1 MKKIELTYNPFTH
14 ERTFLV
20 DGKSATLPKCWGE
33 SGNRE
38 LSEWCGDFFRSLK
51 DKFNDS
57 EMEVRFKGILRDW
70 ELLSD
75 AKEKYCAENPSDR
88 VALIDSGCVNTTAKL
103 GELCKLFDRMHS
115 ESPFPELKTP
125 ELKSLFDKTMSSE
138 FEMAVVATMSSGKST
153 LINSMLGRELL
164 PARNEATTAT
174 LAKIHDVDGMDGFK
188 GTSYD
193 VSHEKL
199 ASCDPLTLDNMNTLN
214 DNPKTSVIEIYGDV
228 VGVESKDIKLVL
240 TDTPG
245 PNNSRTEEHKAHT
258 YALMKADYKPMILYV
273 LNGTQLETNDDNR
286 LLKDVADDMK
296 SGGRQS
302 HERFL
307 FVLNKADE
315 FDPEKGESVQKKVE
329 DVKKYLA
336 KHGIKDALVFPA
348 AALMAKVIRQ
358 HLNNQP
364 LTEKEEDEVLPKY
377 KSFVKREWKHF
388 SDFAPLSSTARR
400 ELNSDLAEI
409 MSRIDPELR
418 NAEAYRAAL
427 IYTGVPAIELAIT
440 EYLAKYALPAK
451 LSEGVHSFKDKIDSL
466 GVEAEETRRLEG
478 NREAV
483 EKLRENLDKLESALA
498 KGEKADVVRA
508 KIDGLSVKDVL
519 SEKFEKIS
527 GKLLSAITNK
537 TQKMQN
543 TRLHADAAQAYVESL
558 QETLPDMERKFRV
571 DVQDALNK
579 AFTAEAQDAIKTYQ
593 KYLEELTGALPYSTP
608 PAAILGD
615 VAGITLESTLEEYSR
630 MEYVQVGS
638 HKEKSGVGMVVGG
651 GLGAAI
657 GTGVA
662 IALPGVGCLLGP
674 VIAAAVSGLGAA
686 AGNAA
691 EDEQDVAD
699 YESQKLVDFSRWLD
713 EKLLPQI
720 ETAVESTR
728 KAAFDWAKR
737 EEKKFKE
744 YFKAKLAELDGVVKK
759 KLAEKK
765 KAIADQTA
773 LEKTIAENESRLAWL
788 NEFKTDLEK
797 VLAV

>member
-33 SGNRE
+33 SGTKE
-38 LSEWCGDFFRSLK
+38 LSEWCGDFFQALK

-70 ELLSD
+70 EFLTD
-75 AKEKYCAENPSDR
+75 AREKYSTENPSDR
-88 VALIDSGCVNTTAKL
+88 IALIDAGCVNTTAKL
-103 GELCKLFDRMHS
+103 GELRRLFDRMHS
-115 ESPFPELKTP
+115 GSPFPELKTP

-153 LINSMLGRELL
+153 LINSMLGCELL

-174 LAKIHDVDGMDGFK
+174 LAKIHDIDGMVGFK

-193 VSHEKL
+193 VNREEI
-199 ASCDPLTLDNMNTLN
+199 ASFDSLTLDKMNTLN

-228 VGVESKDIKLVL
+228 VGVESKDIKLLL

-245 PNNSRTEEHKAHT
+245 PNSLTDSHKAHT
-258 YALMKADYKPMILYV
+258 YALIQAEYKPMILYV
-273 LNGTQLETNDDNR
+273 FNGTQLETKADNG
-286 LLKDVADDMK
+286 LLKDIAESMRF
-296 SGGRQS
+296 GGRQTQ
-302 HERFL
+302 ERFI

-315 FDPEKGESVQKKVE
+315 FDPGHGESAQKKIE
-329 DVKKYLA
+329 DVKQYLA
-336 KHGIKDALVFPA
+336 KHGICNARIFPA
-348 AALMAKVIRQ
+348 SARMAKVIRQ
-358 HLNNQP
+358 YLKGQP
-364 LTEKEEDEVLPKY
+364 LTETEEDEILPQY
-377 KSFVKREWKHF
+377 QSFIRREWKHF

-400 ELNSDLAEI
+400 ELNAALSDALKKG
-409 MSRIDPELR
+409 D
-418 NAEAYRAAL
+418 NYRAAL

-466 GVEAEETRRLEG
+466 GVEAEETKRLEG

-483 EKLRENLDKLESALA
+483 EKLRANLDKLESALA

-519 SEKFEKIS
+519 RDKFEKIS
-527 GKLLSAITNK
+527 GKLFSAITTK
-537 TQKMQN
+537 TQKMQS

-558 QETLPDMERKFRV
+558 QETLPDMERKFRI

-579 AFTAEAQDAIKTYQ
+579 AFTAQAQDAIKTYQ
-593 KYLEELTGALPYSTP
+593 KYLEELTGVLPYNIP

-615 VAGITLESTLEEYSR
+615 VAEITLESTLEEYSR
-630 MEYVQVGS
+630 MENVQIGS
-638 HKEKSGVGMVVGG
+638 HKETTSGGSLVGGLLGAGG
-651 GLGAAI
+651 GLAAGLAFLSGPVGWLAAAGAAVAGAAI
-657 GTGVA
+657 GH
-662 IALPGVGCLLGP
+662 
-674 VIAAAVSGLGAA
+674 AADR
-686 AGNAA
+686 
-691 EDEQDVAD
+691 DEVVAD
-699 YESQKLVDFSRWLD
+699 YESQKFVDLSRWLD

-720 ETAVESTR
+720 ETSVESTR

-759 KLAEKK
+759 KLTEKK
-765 KAIADQTA
+765 KAIADQAA

-788 NEFKTDLEK
+788 NHFKTDLEK

>member
-1 MKKIELTYNPFTH
+1 MKKIELTYNPFT
-14 ERTFLV
+14 RKSTFFV

-51 DKFNDS
+51 DMFNDS
-57 EMEVRFKGILRDW
+57 EMEVRFKGILRDL

-103 GELCKLFDRMHS
+103 GELRKLFDRMHS

-193 VSHEKL
+193 VNHEKL

-214 DNPKTSVIEIYGDV
+214 DNPKTSVIEIFGDV

-336 KHGIKDALVFPA
+336 KHGIKDARVFPA

-358 HLNNQP
+358 HLNSQP
-364 LTEKEEDEVLPKY
+364 LTEKEEDEILPKY
-377 KSFVKREWKHF
+377 KSFVRREWKHF

-427 IYTGVPAIELAIT
+427 IYTGAPAIELAIT

-466 GVEAEETRRLEG
+466 GVEAEVMKRLEG
-478 NREAV
+478 NRDAV
-483 EKLRENLDKLESALA
+483 EKLRENLDQLESAIA
-498 KGEKADVVRA
+498 KGEKADEVRA
-508 KIDGLSVKDVL
+508 QIDSLSVENAL
-519 SEKFEKIS
+519 NEEIEQIS
-527 GKLLSAITNK
+527 GKFTFGITRK
-537 TQKMQN
+537 TQKMRN
-543 TRLHADAAQAYVESL
+543 SSLPVDTALAYVENL
-558 QETLPDMERKFRV
+558 QETLPDMGRKFRI
-571 DVQDALNK
+571 DVQNVLDKVFKLQ
-579 AFTAEAQDAIKTYQ
+579 AQGAIDTYR
-593 KYLEELTGALPYSTP
+593 KYLEKLTGALPYSTP
-608 PAAILGD
+608 PAALLGD

-630 MEYVQVGS
+630 MEDVQVGS
-638 HKEKSGVGMVVGG
+638 HKEKSGVGKVVGG

-657 GTGVA
+657 GAGVA
-662 IALPGVGCLLGP
+662 IGLPGVGWFLGP
-674 VIAAAVSGLGAA
+674 VIAAASSWLGVA

-691 EDEQDVAD
+691 EDGQDVAD
-699 YESQKLVDFSRWLD
+699 YESQKFVDLSRWLD
-713 EKLLPQI
+713 EKLQPAI
-720 ETAVESTR
+720 EAFTLSTTAVA
-728 KAAFDWAKR
+728 KDWAQR

-744 YFKAKLAELDGVVKK
+744 YFKAKLAELDGVVKQ

-773 LEKTIAENESRLAWL
+773 LEKTIAENESKLAWL
-788 NEFKTDLEK
+788 KEFKADLDK
-797 VLAV
+797 VLVV

>member
-33 SGNRE
+33 SGTRE
-38 LSEWCGDFFRSLK
+38 LSEWCGDFFQALK

-70 ELLSD
+70 EFLTD
-75 AKEKYCAENPSDR
+75 AREKYSTENPSDR
-88 VALIDSGCVNTTAKL
+88 IALIDAGCVNTTAKL
-103 GELCKLFDRMHS
+103 GELRRLFDRMHS
-115 ESPFPELKTP
+115 ASPFPELKTP
-125 ELKSLFDKTMSSE
+125 ELKDLFDKTMSSE

-153 LINSMLGRELL
+153 LINSMLGCELL

-174 LAKIHDVDGMDGFK
+174 LAKIHDIDGMNGFK

-193 VSHEKL
+193 VNHEEL

-336 KHGIKDALVFPA
+336 KHGIKDARVFPA

-364 LTEKEEDEVLPKY
+364 LTEKEEDEILPKY
-377 KSFVKREWKHF
+377 KSFVRREWKHF

-400 ELNSDLAEI
+400 ELNAALTDALEK
-409 MSRIDPELR
+409 DD
-418 NAEAYRAAL
+418 NYRAAL

-466 GVEAEETRRLEG
+466 GVEAEETKRLEG

-558 QETLPDMERKFRV
+558 QETLPDMERKFRI

-630 MEYVQVGS
+630 MEDVQVGS
-638 HKEKSGVGMVVGG
+638 HKEKSGVGKVVGG

-662 IALPGVGCLLGP
+662 IALPGVGWFLGP
-674 VIAAAVSGLGAA
+674 VIAAAASGLGAA

-699 YESQKLVDFSRWLD
+699 YESQKFVDLSRWLD